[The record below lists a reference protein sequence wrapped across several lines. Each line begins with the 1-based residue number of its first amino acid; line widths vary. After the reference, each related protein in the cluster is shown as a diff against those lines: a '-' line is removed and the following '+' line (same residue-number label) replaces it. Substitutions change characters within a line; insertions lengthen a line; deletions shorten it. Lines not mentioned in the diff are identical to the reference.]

1 MSVTLNFLLC
11 LYLENWETEDYVR
24 DIMQGSAQC
33 RACLQRSSRPP
44 DIQGRW
50 EELRTRPRMTRVSRD
65 LAETIST
72 VWIRLEYER
81 QRQHLSLGRLSQQS
95 HECQRSS
102 LEDGWAQ
109 RRIKLE
115 FDASWTVSLKVHV
128 ENKTLFVLLF
138 CFPALSRVKI
148 SWVPSS
154 RREMEKVQR
163 MERRRFGGASRLGSP
178 PGCTGPMR
186 QTHLVWMLN

>member
-1 MSVTLNFLLC
+1 M
-11 LYLENWETEDYVR
+11 WETSCRVVP
-24 DIMQGSAQC
+24 SAGLFSKEVQDH
-33 RACLQRSSRPP
+33 LTSR
-44 DIQGRW
+44 GRW
-50 EELRTRPRMTRVSRD
+50 KELRTRPRMTRVSRD

-81 QRQHLSLGRLSQQS
+81 QRQHLSLGRLSQLS

-102 LEDGWAQ
+102 LEEGWAQ

-115 FDASWTVSLKVHV
+115 FDASWTISLKVHV

-138 CFPALSRVKI
+138 CFPPLSRVKI

-154 RREMEKVQR
+154 Q
-163 MERRRFGGASRLGSP
+163 ERNGESSKDGRNEIWRSLQAWFSSRLHGSNETDTF
-178 PGCTGPMR
+178 GLDAKLSGEET
-186 QTHLVWMLN
+186 L